1 MKSPLKKLLPL
12 AGVIGCLS
20 SSLLLAATQ
29 YGGHDSGSCCPPPK
43 KPDPCNPCD
52 PCNEVLDRTRV
63 FAGCDYREIT
73 PCAGPR
79 VACGADLFVTVDF
92 IYWRSGMDGLAY
104 ATTGNGANI
113 APANPGTG
121 SVRHPDFGWDPGFKI
136 GLGYNL
142 GHDCWDIFA
151 EYTYLRPSASDSVS
165 NTAQT
170 LVSLWSFD
178 NVNTTPLASARGSW
192 DLDFNVVDLE
202 LGRNYFISR
211 YLTLRPHFG
220 LKGTWMCNDF
230 ATSNVDFAD
239 NTIVNRF
246 TVGQDYWAVGLRTGL
261 DTVWYFNKYFGIFG
275 DFALSAIWGEFDVTR
290 RERATTAGVITS
302 QSNYNNDFYSLKE
315 VFEIVLGLQGDIWFS
330 DDSFHLGFNA
340 GWEMQYWPDQNQYFK
355 LSEEAAHGDL
365 FFMGLTL
372 GVRFD
377 F

>member
-1 MKSPLKKLLPL
+1 MKPNLKSTLLL
-12 AGVIGCLS
+12 AGMVGSFS
-20 SSLLLAATQ
+20 SSLLLA
-29 YGGHDSGSCCPPPK
+29 DSGNCCPPPK
-43 KPDPCNPCD
+43 KPDPCKPCE

-79 VACGADLFVTVDF
+79 VACGTDLFITADF
-92 IYWRSGMDGLAY
+92 IYWTSRMDGLAY
-104 ATTGNGANI
+104 ATTGNGATI

-121 SVRHPDFGWDPGFKI
+121 SVRHPDFGWDPGFKV

-142 GHDCWDIFA
+142 PHDCWDVFA

-165 NTAQT
+165 SNSQT
-170 LVSLWSFD
+170 LVPLWPQAGVSTAAD
-178 NVNTTPLASARGSW
+178 RSIRAAW
-192 DLDFNVVDLE
+192 DLSFNVLDLE

-220 LKGTWMCNDF
+220 LKGAWMDNDF
-230 ATSNVDFAD
+230 RTTNVSFTNPNDFVRQ
-239 NTIVNRF
+239 TID
-246 TVGQDYWAVGLRTGL
+246 QDYWGVGLRTGL

-275 DFALSAIWGEFDVTR
+275 DFALSALWGEFDVTR
-290 RERATTAGVITS
+290 NIRRTTAGVIS
-302 QSNYNNDFYSLKE
+302 QIDNYNNTFYSLKE
-315 VFEIVLGLQGDIWFS
+315 VFEIVLGLQGDFWFS
-330 DDSFHLGFNA
+330 DDAFHLGFNA
-340 GWEMQYWPDQNQYFK
+340 GWEMQYWPSQNQYFK

-365 FFMGLTL
+365 YFMGLTL